1 MFRKRYWQERLDELK
16 ENFNFRQEEVQ
27 ELKKSLQIEDWTP
40 KQRLRLKRQIQ
51 DAERELQEV
60 AQEIAALEKSANSEQ
75 LYKVLLRLGYQR
87 QARLFIRLVQ
97 AQSVSSFLIH
107 GSPEYGQRWLL
118 NRLVGQYVP
127 DSINGKVVKVDLA
140 RKGRQSNINA
150 LWRELGDH
158 FYLGGKQVSPGEI
171 ASRVYQCW
179 QSQNVLFVF
188 HNVDYM
194 PQPYLEQLVR
204 DFWQP
209 LAKRA
214 RQAGTGTSEFQL
226 LMFLVDY
233 EGSVGN
239 LDALFSDNID
249 PAKPHPVKPP
259 KINQFT
265 ERDLLDWISVCE
277 FAELPIELT
286 HDVDD
291 TVRAIL
297 DESDGIPEDVLRG
310 IFRRCGYSYQEE
322 VEQKWRL

>member
-1 MFRKRYWQERLDELK
+1 MFRKRYWQERLDELEK
-16 ENFNFRQEEVQ
+16 DYNSWQEEVQ

-51 DAERELQEV
+51 DAEGELQKV
-60 AQEIAALEKSANSEQ
+60 AQEIEALEKSASSEQ

-87 QARLFIRLVQ
+87 QARLFMRLVQ

-107 GSPEYGQRWLL
+107 GSPEHGQRWLL
-118 NRLVGQYVP
+118 NRLVGQYIP
-127 DSINGKVVKVDLA
+127 ESINGKIVKVDLV
-140 RKGRQSNINA
+140 RKGRRRDINA
-150 LWRELGDH
+150 LWRELGDY

-171 ASRVYQCW
+171 AERVYQCW
-179 QSQNVLFVF
+179 QSQDVLFVF
-188 HNVDYM
+188 HDVDCM
-194 PQPYLEQLVR
+194 PQAYLEQLVR

-214 RQAGTGTSEFQL
+214 RQAGTGTSEFKL

-249 PAKPHPVKPP
+249 PAKPDPVKPP

-265 ERDLLDWISVCE
+265 ETDLMDWMVRD
-277 FAELPIELT
+277 FGELPIELT

-310 IFRRCGYSYQEE
+310 IFHRCGYSYQEE